1 MNGQKLNVNVA
12 LPADDLALVDGRTA
26 DQVTGLKKTTR
37 YERAAAGK
45 FPRPLALSARCS
57 RYRAGDLR
65 RWLEDP
71 FGWTPD
77 KAMDK
82 PRIAAAIAA

>member
-1 MNGQKLNVNVA
+1 MEQSTKEL
-12 LPADDLALVDGRTA
+12 LPADALALVDGAVAER
-26 DQVTGLKKTTR
+26 VTGLKKSAR
-37 YERAAAGK
+37 YARAAAGK
-45 FPRPLALSARCS
+45 FPKVLALSARCS

-77 KAMDK
+77 KAIDR
-82 PRIAAAIAA
+82 PRTAGALALC